1 MYFKKWIECT
11 VLFCVIWVSY
21 RIKILARSLNNF
33 HFHFYPSS
41 HLLKIISFDDAP
53 LLHPTIDCHS
63 LSLALFVALLFHLNK
78 WHPNLILS
86 FQKIYITYY
95 IKLFWHKWCSPSLV
109 VMGGD
114 SDTIER
120 FWARMQVPN
129 NIIFFKNV
137 HTRSLFVLFSS
148 FQLNTTIFT
157 TNICEKVHPV
167 YGAGIWIHN
176 LQNMSILA

>member
-1 MYFKKWIECT
+1 M
-11 VLFCVIWVSY
+11 
-21 RIKILARSLNNF
+21 ARSLNNF

-63 LSLALFVALLFHLNK
+63 LSLALFVALLFHLGK

-86 FQKIYITYY
+86 FQKIYRTYSL
-95 IKLFWHKWCSPSLV
+95 KLFWYKWCSPSLV

-120 FWARMQVPN
+120 FWARMKVPN
-129 NIIFFKNV
+129 NIFFLKWPYPISFRFIFVFSAKHYNLYNKYMWKSPSSIWRWDLNPQPSKYEYPSIT
-137 HTRSLFVLFSS
+137 TRPL
-148 FQLNTTIFT
+148 QTTLV
-157 TNICEKVHPV
+157 EH
-167 YGAGIWIHN
+167 
-176 LQNMSILA
+176 Q